1 MKVTRIEVDGETYR
15 VTDSV
20 IGKTYCEECG
30 LEDKCRRK
38 ENDVFPCDVIGD
50 EQIFV
55 KE

>member
-1 MKVTRIEVDGETYR
+1 MKVTGIEVDGETYR

-30 LEDKCRRK
+30 LEELCSRK
-38 ENDVFPCDVIGD
+38 DNKVFPCNLIGD